1 MKRKIEKRKK
11 IEAVAAIIAVVL
23 ALFIVGIGP
32 VIVADDPG
40 DPVDPGMRVFAGNV
54 TVFLNATDI
63 GSGVN
68 CTYYVLDPEGV
79 SPGTQPPLD
88 DYGVYT
94 GSFVVSDLGDH
105 IIWYYS
111 DDIAGNVE
119 EVQSK
124 TFRIIAE
131 DSIPPV
137 TNCSLV
143 GNEVEPTP

>member
-1 MKRKIEKRKK
+1 MKREIEKRKK

-32 VIVADDPG
+32 VIIADDPG
-40 DPVDPGMRVFAGNV
+40 DPTDSGMRIFAGYV

-68 CTYYVLDPEGV
+68 CTYYVLDPGV
-79 SPGTQPPLD
+79 IPPPLD

-111 DDIAGNVE
+111 DDIAGNIE
-119 EVQSK
+119 EAQTK
-124 TFRIIAE
+124 AFRIIAE
-131 DSIPPV
+131 DLTPPV
-137 TNCSLV
+137 TNCDLV
-143 GNEVEPTP
+143 GNEVEPPTP